1 MKRPIPLALWFA
13 SLLVGSILRA
23 ATADAD
29 GFVPLFNG
37 RDLTGWVNA
46 NCAPETWSVQEGKII
61 CTGKPIGAL
70 RTARQYENFIVEFEW
85 RHLKSGGNS
94 GMFVWATPISA
105 PGVPFLRG
113 IEVQVLDHGYTDQY
127 EKSSGKKADWFTTHG
142 DVFAIHGA
150 TMTTIGRTNGKRSFP
165 TEDRSKPSPEWNHY
179 RIEANNGA
187 LRLHVNGKQV
197 SGGDDC
203 NYRKGYLALESE
215 GAPVEFRNL
224 RIKELPSTGAGAE
237 VSAPADPGWRPL
249 FTGLDLRGWRANP
262 ITAARWGVEQERL
275 TVRTAE
281 GAAQGSTA
289 PDATLW
295 SEEEFG
301 DAEFVVDYQTPRSTG
316 GEKPAAVTLQ
326 VRGKDGRGVP
336 LTLVPAEA
344 GKYSRFTITVR
355 GAAIR
360 LQRGT
365 EAVQEIAAPAGMSPR
380 GAIGLTAGA
389 AAGSFMNLHARSL

>member
-1 MKRPIPLALWFA
+1 MKRLLPLALCFA
-13 SLLVGSILRA
+13 SLLVGAILRA
-23 ATADAD
+23 APADAE

-46 NCAPETWSVQEGKII
+46 NCAPETWGVQDGKIT

-113 IEVQVLDHGYTDQY
+113 IEVQALDHGYAV
-127 EKSSGKKADWFTTHG
+127 EFERKNGKKADWFTTHG
-142 DVFAIHGA
+142 DVFPIHGT

-224 RIKELPSTGAGAE
+224 RIKELPSTGAGAD
-237 VSAPADPGWRPL
+237 VSAPVDQGWRPL

-262 ITAARWGVEQERL
+262 SAAARWRVEQERL
-275 TVRTAE
+275 AVRAAE
-281 GAAQGSTA
+281 PGAAGAVA

-301 DAEFVVDYQTPRSTG
+301 DAEFVLDYQTPRSTG

-326 VRGKDGRGVP
+326 VRGTDGRGVP

-344 GKYSRFTITVR
+344 GKYTRFTVTVR

-360 LQRGT
+360 VQRGT
-365 EAVQEIAAPAGMSPR
+365 EAAQEIVTPAGTSPR
-380 GAIGLTAGA
+380 GAIGLSAGA
-389 AAGSFMNLHARSL
+389 AAGSFMNLHARPL